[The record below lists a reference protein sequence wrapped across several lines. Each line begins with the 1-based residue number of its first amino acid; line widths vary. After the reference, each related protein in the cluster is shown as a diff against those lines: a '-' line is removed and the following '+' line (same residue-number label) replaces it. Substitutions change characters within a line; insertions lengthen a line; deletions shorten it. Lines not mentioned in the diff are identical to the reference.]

1 MLIRFPIQIVLTLVS
16 NVYWIVGSLVLG
28 AIAAVSG
35 ALSPNSAVPYRCA
48 RWWGGSIV
56 RSGAVRIRKEGGE
69 PLTADD
75 RYVFF
80 ANHQSLYDVPVLL
93 ATLPVDARFLAKKSL
108 FALPIFGFAM
118 RKAGFVPVDR
128 GAGAGAAKAAF
139 RAASEQLAKGRS
151 VLVFPEETRSADGT
165 VLPFKSGGLL
175 IALRAGVKIVPV
187 GIEGTRELRP
197 KGSVLVKPGTVTVR
211 YGAPFDPTSTGV
223 RGKREALDFLRGE
236 VARLAHAQ
244 LSDERVADE
253 SRK

>member
-1 MLIRFPIQIVLTLVS
+1 MNAFVQVPVQVVLTLVS
-16 NVYWIVGSLVLG
+16 NIYWIVGSFLLG
-28 AIAAVSG
+28 CVAAISG
-35 ALSPNSAVPYRCA
+35 AVRPKSSIPYRCA

-56 RSGAVRIRKEGGE
+56 RAGAVRIRKEGGE
-69 PLTADD
+69 QLDPTG

-108 FALPIFGFAM
+108 FRLPIFGFAM

-139 RAASEQLAKGRS
+139 RAASEQLGQGRS
-151 VLVFPEETRSADGT
+151 VLVFPEETRSAEGT

-175 IALRAGVKIVPV
+175 IALRAGVRIVPV

-197 KGSVLVKPGTVTVR
+197 KGSLLVKPGTVTVR
-211 YGAPFDPTSTGV
+211 YGEPFDPSSTGV
-223 RGKREALDFLRGE
+223 RGKRAGLDFLRGE
-236 VARLAHAQ
+236 VARLAKAQ
-244 LSDERVADE
+244 LSDAELSDQ
-253 SRK
+253 